1 MPFLTADVTDERD
14 ALATFASQQIR
25 QLATTLHGLTPAQLA
40 ATPSASAMSL
50 GALARHAILVTENLL
65 GDVSSAPQPGSGA
78 ERSPEQMQA
87 EGTIDPSALRED
99 DTAQVLIDAL
109 EEQARSADSLL
120 RTVDLD
126 TQVPTPDQPW
136 FTGAEHWNIRWSA
149 LHLIEELARHTG
161 HADIIRESIDGKGTY
176 ELNVLA
182 EGGTWPPEGW

>member
-14 ALATFASQQIR
+14 ALATFASQQIH
-25 QLATTLHGLTPAQLA
+25 QLATTLHGLTPEQLA

-50 GALARHAILVTENLL
+50 GALARHAVLVTENIL
-65 GDVSSAPQPGSGA
+65 GSICEAPDASTGA

-87 EGTIDPSALRED
+87 EGTIEPSALRAD

-109 EEQARSADSLL
+109 EEQAQVADSLL
-120 RTVDLD
+120 RKVDLD
-126 TQVPTPDQPW
+126 TEVPIPDQPW
-136 FTGAEHWNIRWSA
+136 FAGAEHWNNRWSA
-149 LHLIEELARHTG
+149 LHLIEELARHAG
-161 HADIIRESIDGKGTY
+161 HADIIRESIDGTGAY